1 MAACLPNLPAATAF
15 AVASGRAAA
24 AAHLRAGL
32 AAPAPSVR
40 A

>member
-15 AVASGRAAA
+15 AVAIARAAA
-24 AAHLRAGL
+24 ATHLRAGR
-32 AAPAPSVR
+32 ATPAPSVR